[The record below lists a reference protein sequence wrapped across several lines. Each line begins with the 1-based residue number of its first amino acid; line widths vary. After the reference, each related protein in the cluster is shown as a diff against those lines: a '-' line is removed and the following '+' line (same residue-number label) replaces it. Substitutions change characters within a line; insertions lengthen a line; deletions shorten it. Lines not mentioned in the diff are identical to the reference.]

1 MSDYIFK
8 GSLAE
13 NPLPEILQKIN
24 YYKVPGVLT
33 VSSAL
38 GSKQIY
44 ISGGN
49 VIFAS
54 STFDNDR
61 LGEFLLRAG
70 RISLAQY
77 DRSVQ
82 VMKATGKRQGAAL
95 VEMGVLKPQE
105 LLQAV
110 KEQVTAIIWSLF
122 NWPDGTVSFAVGR
135 FKDDEIIKLN
145 LDSRQVILQGIQAI
159 EDPKRIVRWLGRK
172 EEVFEPTDNALAL
185 LPSLPLSPED
195 RQILR
200 LINGMRSFLEILQ
213 AAPGDTA
220 AAAKTLYALYT
231 LGLVRKKQRAVKIV
245 AGKNS
250 NGGGEQP

>member
-1 MSDYIFK
+1 MPDYIFK

-33 VSSAL
+33 VSSTL
-38 GSKQIY
+38 GSKQIF
-44 ISGGN
+44 IAGGN

-70 RISLAQY
+70 RITPAQY
-77 DRSVQ
+77 GHSVEI
-82 VMKATGKRQGAAL
+82 MGATGKRQGAAL
-95 VEMGVLKPQE
+95 VEIGAIKPPE

-110 KEQVTAIIWSLF
+110 KEQVTAIVWSLF
-122 NWPDGTVSFAVGR
+122 NWSDGAVSFAVGK
-135 FKDDEIIKLN
+135 FKDEEIIKLN

-172 EEVFEPTDNALAL
+172 DEVFEPTDNALAL

-195 RQILR
+195 RQVLR
-200 LINGMRSFLEILQ
+200 LVNGMRSFLEILQ
-213 AAPGDTA
+213 AAPGDSS
-220 AAAKTLYALYT
+220 AAAKTLYALFT
-231 LGLVRKKQRAVKIV
+231 LGLIRKKQTSVKIV
-245 AGKNS
+245 AGQGL
-250 NGGGEQP
+250 NGGGEP